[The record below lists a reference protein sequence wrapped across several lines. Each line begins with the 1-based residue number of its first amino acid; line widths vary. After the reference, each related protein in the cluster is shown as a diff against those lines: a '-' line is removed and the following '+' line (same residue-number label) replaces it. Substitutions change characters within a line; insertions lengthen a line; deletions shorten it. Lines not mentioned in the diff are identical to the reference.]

1 MNPPFS
7 PGVRRTFRRD
17 GKLVIEIDE
26 QRFCA
31 DAFLQSESRILDR
44 DAFLAYACEQFFD
57 LLHND
62 GDAEHSTWWLQLV
75 QAIGQ
80 GAADA
85 GAGVRLHD
93 SGEDRLP
100 IAQPPELFPD
110 EVTRALLGQ
119 HIKEVA

>member
-1 MNPPFS
+1 MNPPFT
-7 PGVRRTFRRD
+7 PGVRRAFRRD

-26 QRFCA
+26 HRFCA
-31 DAFLQSESRILDR
+31 DAFLQSDSCILDR
-44 DAFLAYACEQFFD
+44 DAFLAYACDQLFN
-57 LLHND
+57 LLHDD
-62 GDAEHSTWWLQLV
+62 GDVEHASWWLRLT

-85 GAGVRLHD
+85 GAGVRLQD
-93 SGEDRLP
+93 GGEDRLP

-119 HIKEVA
+119 HVKEVA